1 MTTGH
6 RYSIFRVVD
15 NDLLAFAH
23 GSTPQ
28 IRFKRRLYY
37 LYASVI
43 ASLHTIVSSPNKYSN
58 TLLVLTTNNMAN
70 KQNAPVNAFARA
82 RNLIDEH

>member
-15 NDLLAFAH
+15 NDLLALGH

-28 IRFKRRLYY
+28 TGIKPLPTALILERPKTPEPTINILKIKVSWPTMAALVGFDAFFKIKLRQ
-37 LYASVI
+37 
-43 ASLHTIVSSPNKYSN
+43 T
-58 TLLVLTTNNMAN
+58 
-70 KQNAPVNAFARA
+70 
-82 RNLIDEH
+82 